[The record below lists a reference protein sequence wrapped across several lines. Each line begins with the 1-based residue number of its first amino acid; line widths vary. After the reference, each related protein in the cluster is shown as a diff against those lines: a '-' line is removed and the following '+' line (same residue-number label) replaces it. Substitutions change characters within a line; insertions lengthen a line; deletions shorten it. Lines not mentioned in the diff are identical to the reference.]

1 MSDNADDREEDSNMP
16 AHLGNTYQQGH
27 DVPGRPSKYKI
38 EFNEQAY
45 KLTLLGLNLSELAT
59 YFDVHID
66 TINEWMNKYED
77 FSDSVKRGR
86 DIADGEVTMS
96 FHKRAMGYRYEEV
109 TYEKIVVKEGSGFI
123 SEEDVDN
130 EGISV
135 DAYKKKVVVKEVP
148 PDPGAALNWL
158 KNRQPK
164 KWRDKQEID
173 HTTNGEK
180 IEQTTIIFSNGIRN
194 ESDQTK

>member
-1 MSDNADDREEDSNMP
+1 MSEISDKGEEENKLP
-16 AHLGNTYQQGH
+16 APINNNYAEGCETS
-27 DVPGRPSKYKI
+27 GRPSKYKP
-38 EFNEQAY
+38 EYNQQAY
-45 KLTLLGLNLSELAT
+45 KLTLLGLTLPELAT
-59 YFDVHID
+59 YFEVHFD
-66 TINEWMNKYED
+66 TLKEWLNKHEE
-77 FSDSVKRGR
+77 FSASVLKGR

-109 TYEKIVVKEGSGFI
+109 TYEKIVVKEGNSFI
-123 SEEDVDN
+123 SEDDVDN

-180 IEQTTIIFSNGIRN
+180 IEQTTIIFSNGVRN
-194 ESDQTK
+194 E

>member
-1 MSDNADDREEDSNMP
+1 MSDIADDKPEENMP
-16 AHLGNTYQQGH
+16 AHPNNNYAEGCETN
-27 DVPGRPSKYKI
+27 GRPSKYK
-38 EFNEQAY
+38 EEYNQQAY
-45 KLTLLGLNLSELAT
+45 KLTLLGHTTPELAL
-59 YFDVHID
+59 YFEVHVD
-66 TINEWMNKYED
+66 TIKEWMLKYED
-77 FSDSVKRGR
+77 FSAAVKRGK
-86 DIADGEVTMS
+86 DIADGDVTAS

>member
-1 MSDNADDREEDSNMP
+1 MSEISDNREEESEMP
-16 AHLGNTYQQGH
+16 APEGNSYALGLTNS
-27 DVPGRPSKYKI
+27 GRPSKYK
-38 EFNEQAY
+38 EEYNQQAY
-45 KLTLLGLNLSELAT
+45 KLTLLGLTLPELAT
-59 YFDVHID
+59 YFEVHFD
-66 TINEWMNKYED
+66 TLKEWLNKYEE
-77 FSDSVKRGR
+77 FSASVMKGR
-86 DIADGEVTMS
+86 DIADGEVTVS

-109 TYEKIVVKEGSGFI
+109 TYEKIVVKEGNGFI

-130 EGISV
+130 EGISI

-180 IEQTTIIFSNGIRN
+180 IEQTTIIFSNGVRN
-194 ESDQTK
+194 E

>member
-1 MSDNADDREEDSNMP
+1 MSDEIKPDEKQEGGDMP
-16 AHLGNTYQQGH
+16 AHLGNTYQEGH
-27 DVPGRPSKYKI
+27 EINGRPSKYK
-38 EFNEQAY
+38 EEYSQQAY
-45 KLTLLGLNLSELAT
+45 KLTLLGHTLPDLAL
-59 YFDVHID
+59 YFEVHVD
-66 TINEWMNKYED
+66 TIKEWMYKYED
-77 FSDSVKRGR
+77 FSASVKKGK
-86 DIADGEVTMS
+86 DIADGDVTVS

-109 TYEKIVVKEGSGFI
+109 TYEKIVVKEGNSFI
-123 SEEDVDN
+123 SEDDVDN

-180 IEQTTIIFSNGIRN
+180 IEQTTIIFSNGVRN
-194 ESDQTK
+194 E

>member
-1 MSDNADDREEDSNMP
+1 MSEISDEGKEENDMP
-16 AHLGNTYQQGH
+16 APEGNSYALGLTNS
-27 DVPGRPSKYKI
+27 GRPTKYKP
-38 EFNEQAY
+38 EFADQAY
-45 KLTLLGLNLSELAT
+45 KLTLLGLTVPELAT
-59 YFDVHID
+59 YFEVHYD
-66 TINEWMNKYED
+66 TIKEWMVQYKE
-77 FSDSVKRGR
+77 FSEGVLRGR
-86 DIADGEVTMS
+86 DIADGEVTAS

-109 TYEKIVVKEGSGFI
+109 TYEKIVVKEGNSFI
-123 SEEDVDN
+123 SEDDVDN

-180 IEQTTIIFSNGIRN
+180 IEQTTIIFSNGVRN
-194 ESDQTK
+194 E